1 MDLRRYTLHKDSRLK
16 SQKSISEA
24 FVRGKSIQVFPIR
37 MYYYHLSTTGHEGV
51 KAAFVAPKKNF
62 KKAVDRNR
70 VKRQMREAY
79 RLNQYLLKDE
89 VPPSV
94 QINLV
99 FLYYIRKKLHYTVI
113 EKATQKV
120 LRRLAKEINKEQ

>member
-1 MDLRRYTLHKDSRLK
+1 VY
-16 SQKSISEA
+16 
-24 FVRGKSIQVFPIR
+24 FYQVP
-37 MYYYHLSTTGHEGV
+37 MTDHDGV

-70 VKRQMREAY
+70 IKRQMREAY

-89 VPPSV
+89 VPHSV

-99 FLYYIRKKLHYTVI
+99 FLYYIREKLHYTVI

-120 LRRLAKEINKEQ
+120 LKRLAKEINKEQ

>member
-1 MDLRRYTLHKDSRLK
+1 MRRYTLHKDSRLK

-24 FVRGKSIQVFPIR
+24 FVGGKSIQVYPIR
-37 MYYYHLSTTGHEGV
+37 VYFYHLPTTDHAGV

-70 VKRQMREAY
+70 IKRQLREAY

-89 VPPSV
+89 IPDAWQVNV
-94 QINLV
+94 V
-99 FLYYIRKKLHYTVI
+99 FLYYIREKLNYTVI

-120 LRRLAKEINKEQ
+120 LKRLAKEMNVKQ